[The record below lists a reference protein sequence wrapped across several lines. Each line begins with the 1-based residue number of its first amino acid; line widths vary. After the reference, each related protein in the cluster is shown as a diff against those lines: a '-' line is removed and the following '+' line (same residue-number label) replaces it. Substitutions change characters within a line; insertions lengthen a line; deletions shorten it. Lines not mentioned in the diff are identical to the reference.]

1 VKKKVMLSIRGV
13 QNYMEQDPDVIELT
27 TEGILEKLDNG
38 WQILYQ
44 ETELTGMAGV
54 TTSFRLE
61 PEKIVLTRTGKLNSQ
76 MVFQQGVVHES
87 LYQLEF
93 GALML
98 CVCANHISWNISE
111 DGGSVDLCYSIEIEQ
126 NAAGTINY
134 HLDIKSI

>member
-1 VKKKVMLSIRGV
+1 MKKKVMLSIRGV